1 MSPKRA
7 YILMGLFLLIG
18 SGLLAKLG
26 YYQLIKGQ
34 EMARQAVA
42 MRSRQVELKEYNR
55 GEILD
60 RNLLPITGTQTSTA
74 LYCLPREMT
83 RNQPQDNNTS
93 GKSGTK
99 SGEQNLVRTTQILSD
114 IIASGDSSHLAS
126 AESKTE
132 TVESKARTVSTC
144 LYTELKQ
151 AMKSGKPFVRIAS
164 NLTPEET
171 ARINSSQLSGV
182 VAAPVIRR
190 YHEDGFMAHILG
202 YCSGGQNQEGI
213 TGLEKHYDNI
223 LRQNTASHQL
233 TSVLDARGIAIQG
246 LMFKLRN
253 EQERHRGALVL
264 TIDKRIQEIVEQ
276 AMNEQVKTGA
286 VVVMDVNSKEI
297 LALAS
302 RPTFNPYEVPQIVG
316 ATQRNGFSNDTTEP
330 SPCVE
335 NGSLNNRALMAY
347 HPGSIFKI
355 LVTAAALEEKLVSPE
370 EHFFC
375 QGSYVFNDEVSI
387 PCLREKGHGK
397 ISFSQAFALSCNP
410 TFIETGLRLK
420 RIGVLN
426 YADRF
431 HLTDEKLLGYGNYQ
445 AKSHITIENA
455 DPAVGN
461 ACLGQEGVMLTPLQ
475 ICNLVATVADN
486 GRYAPPVLVR
496 YTIDREGNKQMLT
509 LPTKEQVIS
518 PQTAQILQQLMEK
531 VVTEGTGKTA
541 SLTEVSVAGKT
552 ATSQTGNY
560 DQDGNEKLN
569 TWFTGFFPTDNP
581 RWAIVVLVEGGK
593 SGAENAA
600 PVFKQLKCLA
610 PSDRPAAGAI

>member
-1 MSPKRA
+1 
-7 YILMGLFLLIG
+7 MGLFLLIA
-18 SGLLAKLG
+18 SALLAKLG

-34 EMARQAVA
+34 EIARQAVA

-83 RNQPQDNNTS
+83 RNQTQDTNTYRKAA
-93 GKSGTK
+93 KSA
-99 SGEQNLVRTTQILSD
+99 EQNLVRTTQILSG

-126 AESKTE
+126 VENKTE
-132 TVESKARTVSTC
+132 TVESKSRTVPTC
-144 LYTELKQ
+144 LSTDLYTQLKQ
-151 AMKSGKPFVRIAS
+151 AMNSGKPFVRIAS

-190 YHEDGFMAHILG
+190 YREDGFMAHILG

-223 LRQNTASHQL
+223 LRENTTSQEL

-253 EQERHRGALVL
+253 EQDRHRGALVL

-286 VVVMDVNSKEI
+286 VVVMDIKSREI

-302 RPTFNPYEVPQIVG
+302 RPAFNPYEIEAIVK
-316 ATQRNGFSNDTTEP
+316 DDK
-330 SPCVE
+330 

-355 LVTAAALEEKLVSPE
+355 LVAAAALEEKLVSPE
-370 EHFFC
+370 EQFNC
-375 QGSYVFNDEVSI
+375 EGSYIFNDEVSI

-397 ISFSQAFALSCNP
+397 ISFSQAFSLSCNP
-410 TFIETGLRLK
+410 SFIETGLRLK
-420 RIGVLN
+420 RAGLLT
-426 YADRF
+426 YAERL
-431 HLTDEKLLGYGNYQ
+431 HLTDEKILGYGNYQ
-445 AKSHITIENA
+445 ANSYITIENA

-496 YTIDREGNKQMLT
+496 YTIDQEGNKQMLT
-509 LPTKEQVIS
+509 PPTKEQVIS
-518 PQTAQILQQLMEK
+518 PQTAQTLQQLMEK

-560 DQDGNEKLN
+560 DQEGNEILN
-569 TWFTGFFPTDNP
+569 TWFTGFFPADNP

-600 PVFKQLKCLA
+600 PVFKQIAHQLLQ
-610 PSDRPAAGAI
+610 

>member
-1 MSPKRA
+1 MS
-7 YILMGLFLLIG
+7 LFLLIG
-18 SGLLAKLG
+18 SALLAKLG

-83 RNQPQDNNTS
+83 RNQTQDTNTS
-93 GKSGTK
+93 GKVAAK
-99 SGEQNLVRTTQILSD
+99 SGEQNLVRTTQILTG
-114 IIASGDSSHLAS
+114 IIASTTQGDPEPSPC
-126 AESKTE
+126 
-132 TVESKARTVSTC
+132 VID
-144 LYTELKQ
+144 LYAELKQ
-151 AMKSGKPFVRIAS
+151 AMNSGKPFVRIAS

-171 ARINSSQLSGV
+171 ARINASQLSGV

-190 YHEDGFMAHILG
+190 YREDGFMAHILG

-223 LRQNTASHQL
+223 LRENTTSHEL
-233 TSVLDARGIAIQG
+233 TSILDARGIAIQG

-253 EQERHRGALVL
+253 EQDRHRGALVL
-264 TIDKRIQEIVEQ
+264 TIDKRIQATVEQ
-276 AMNEQVKTGA
+276 AMNEQIKTGA

-297 LALAS
+297 LAMAS
-302 RPTFNPYEVPQIVG
+302 RPAFNPYEVPQIIK
-316 ATQRNGFSNDTTEP
+316 DDK
-330 SPCVE
+330 

-355 LVTAAALEEKLVSPE
+355 LVTAAALEEKLVSPDE
-370 EHFFC
+370 EFNC
-375 QGSYVFNDEVSI
+375 KGNYVFNDEVSI
-387 PCLREKGHGK
+387 PCFREKGHGK

-410 TFIETGLRLK
+410 SFIETGLRLK
-420 RIGVLN
+420 RAGLLT
-426 YADRF
+426 YAERL
-431 HLTDEKLLGYGNYQ
+431 HLTDENILGYGNYQ
-445 AKSHITIENA
+445 AKSYITIENA

-496 YTIDREGNKQMLT
+496 YTIDREENKQMLT
-509 LPTKEQVIS
+509 PPTKEQVIS
-518 PQTAQILQQLMEK
+518 PQTAQILQQLMQK

-560 DQDGNEKLN
+560 DQEGNEILN
-569 TWFTGFFPTDNP
+569 TWFTGFFPADNP

-600 PVFKQLKCLA
+600 PVFQTIAHQILQ
-610 PSDRPAAGAI
+610 

>member
-1 MSPKRA
+1 MS
-7 YILMGLFLLIG
+7 LFLLIG
-18 SGLLAKLG
+18 SALLAKLG

-83 RNQPQDNNTS
+83 RNQTQDTNTS
-93 GKSGTK
+93 GKVAAK
-99 SGEQNLVRTTQILSD
+99 SGEQNLVRTTQILTG
-114 IIASGDSSHLAS
+114 IIASTTQGDPEPSPC
-126 AESKTE
+126 
-132 TVESKARTVSTC
+132 VID
-144 LYTELKQ
+144 LYAELKQ
-151 AMKSGKPFVRIAS
+151 AMNSGKPFVRIAS

-171 ARINSSQLSGV
+171 ARINASQLSGV

-190 YHEDGFMAHILG
+190 YREDGFMAHILG

-223 LRQNTASHQL
+223 LRENTTSHEL
-233 TSVLDARGIAIQG
+233 TSILDARGIAIQG

-253 EQERHRGALVL
+253 EQDRHRGALVL

-276 AMNEQVKTGA
+276 TMNEQVKTGA
-286 VVVMDVNSKEI
+286 AVVMDVNSKEI
-297 LALAS
+297 LAMAS
-302 RPTFNPYEVPQIVG
+302 RPAFNPYEIEAIVK
-316 ATQRNGFSNDTTEP
+316 DDK
-330 SPCVE
+330 
-335 NGSLNNRALMAY
+335 NGSLNNRALLAY

-355 LVTAAALEEKLVSPE
+355 LVAAAALEEKLVSPDE
-370 EHFFC
+370 QFNC
-375 QGSYVFNDEVSI
+375 KGNYVFNDEVSI
-387 PCLREKGHGK
+387 PCLREKGHGA
-397 ISFSQAFALSCNP
+397 ISFSQAFSLSCNP

-420 RIGVLN
+420 RAGLLT
-426 YADRF
+426 YAERL

-445 AKSHITIENA
+445 AKSYIAIENA

-461 ACLGQEGVMLTPLQ
+461 ACLGQEGVMLTPLH

-509 LPTKEQVIS
+509 PPTKEQVIS
-518 PQTAQILQQLMEK
+518 PQTAQTLQQLMEK

-560 DQDGNEKLN
+560 DQEGNEILN
-569 TWFTGFFPTDNP
+569 TWFTGFFPADNP

-600 PVFKQLKCLA
+600 PVFKQIAHQLLQ
-610 PSDRPAAGAI
+610 